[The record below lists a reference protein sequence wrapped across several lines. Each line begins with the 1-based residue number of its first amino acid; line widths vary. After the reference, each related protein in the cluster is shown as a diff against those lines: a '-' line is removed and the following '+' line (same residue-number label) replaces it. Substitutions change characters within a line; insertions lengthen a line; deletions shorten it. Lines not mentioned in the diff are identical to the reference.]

1 MSTENH
7 DLYRPASAATA
18 AIEAMI
24 AQHWSTTPVPE
35 AYTPISPLESGS
47 DSSTRTPAPRPSSIP
62 DLSK

>member
-35 AYTPISPLESGS
+35 GVHANFSARIGLGQLDPDACTPTLFHP
-47 DSSTRTPAPRPSSIP
+47 
-62 DLSK
+62 